1 MLELVTGIVLVDGT
15 DEQSISCKR
24 RRGLDRRRISVL
36 TKERDGYKALAEARE
51 EQLNAIRLQN
61 IHTE

>member
-1 MLELVTGIVLVDGT
+1 MAAATMENAFSVL
-15 DEQSISCKR
+15 R
-24 RRGLDRRRISVL
+24 RQISVL

-51 EQLNAIRLQN
+51 EQLNAIQLQN